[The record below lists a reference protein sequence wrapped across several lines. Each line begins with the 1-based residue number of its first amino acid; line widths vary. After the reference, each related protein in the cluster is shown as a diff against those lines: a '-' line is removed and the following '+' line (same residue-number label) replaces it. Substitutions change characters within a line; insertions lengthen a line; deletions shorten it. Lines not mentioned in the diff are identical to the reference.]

1 MLYMKTLE
9 KSHLNFHI
17 FLFHY
22 GYYYI
27 ISCLTPP
34 YERWFASSCH
44 NGIVCSVGPI
54 LRVALLIHVHDLCVH
69 KEKS

>member
-1 MLYMKTLE
+1 MVIIMKVL
-9 KSHLNFHI
+9 S
-17 FLFHY
+17 Y
-22 GYYYI
+22 
-27 ISCLTPP
+27 LTPP